1 MNKKRMLSEYL
12 QACNKMHYGL
22 TIKEMR
28 EFAYQYAL
36 KLGVTYPKEWD
47 ECKAAKRDWLLGFMK

>member
-1 MNKKRMLSEYL
+1 
-12 QACNKMHYGL
+12 MHYGL